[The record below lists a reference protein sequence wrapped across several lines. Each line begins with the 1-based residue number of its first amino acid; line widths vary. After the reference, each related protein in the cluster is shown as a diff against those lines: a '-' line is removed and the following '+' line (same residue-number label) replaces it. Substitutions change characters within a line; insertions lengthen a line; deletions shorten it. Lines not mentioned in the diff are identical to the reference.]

1 MIAGVRSD
9 GYGRSVPCAKANFG
23 RAPRSPRSGQARQA
37 ALDILRFLGNAP
49 LVSGGTNYA
58 EGASAILPAGPP
70 TG

>member
-1 MIAGVRSD
+1 MLSQLMKAILKMGVK
-9 GYGRSVPCAKANFG
+9 KA
-23 RAPRSPRSGQARQA
+23 SGDDRGT
-37 ALDILRFLGNAP
+37 ILRFLGNAP